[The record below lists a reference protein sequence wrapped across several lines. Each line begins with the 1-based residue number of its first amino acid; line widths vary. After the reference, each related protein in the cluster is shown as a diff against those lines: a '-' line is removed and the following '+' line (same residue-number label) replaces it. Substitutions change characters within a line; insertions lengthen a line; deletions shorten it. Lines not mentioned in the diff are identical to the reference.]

1 MKPFP
6 RRLYAG
12 FGDFWQDIR
21 FILRNRTKI
30 KIAMRGDIVSEKFRE
45 RLMLMVTQVNGC
57 RYCSYYHAKAALK
70 AGISE
75 DALESLLEGALPKDT
90 PKDEIPAL
98 LYAQHWAEADSHPDP
113 KIQQKLA
120 DTYGVEKF
128 DAIEMILRMI
138 RVGNLSGNLWDYI
151 LYRISFGHW
160 GLSAMRYDV

>member
-21 FILRNRTKI
+21 FILRNRPKL
-30 KIAMRGDIVSEKFRE
+30 KIAMRGYVVSEKFRE

-70 AGISE
+70 AGILE
-75 DALESLLEGALPKDT
+75 DELESLIAGAIPKGT

-98 LYAQHWAEADSHPDP
+98 LYAQHWAESDSHPDP
-113 KIQQKLA
+113 KIQQNLVE
-120 DTYGVEKF
+120 TYGVEKF
-128 DAIEMILRMI
+128 NAIEMILRMI